1 MSFMPLGRRE
11 KCNRWLSGSNNKM
24 RVNDAN
30 QLVALGARDDE
41 MRDGDW
47 LAAEARGQQRVAM
60 PRVRRRDLEVVAEDD
75 DVAAQFA
82 QAEAADDRRRAWAER
97 ILGGR
102 GAGEARGEDVIF
114 AHPEAVPINEEAVFI
129 PME

>member
-1 MSFMPLGRRE
+1 
-11 KCNRWLSGSNNKM
+11 
-24 RVNDAN
+24 
-30 QLVALGARDDE
+30 
-41 MRDGDW
+41 
-47 LAAEARGQQRVAM
+47 M

-129 PME
+129 PMEEAAEIIGLDPFDMNLDLDDDGWDGEVDGEN